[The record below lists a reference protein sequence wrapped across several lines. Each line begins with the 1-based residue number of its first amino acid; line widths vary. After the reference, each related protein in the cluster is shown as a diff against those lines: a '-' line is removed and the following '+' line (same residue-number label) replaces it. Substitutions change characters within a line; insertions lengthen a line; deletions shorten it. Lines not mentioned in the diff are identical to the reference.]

1 MAQQAKPNN
10 MYHCEEARPQF
21 SRSSTFVVKTV
32 SGNWLI
38 NDVKTSFKD
47 FRRSSRRE
55 GAGAGQSHCL
65 GKQIEFGDG
74 LVISVLSYRQ

>member
-47 FRRSSRRE
+47 FRRSSRGE
-55 GAGAGQSHCL
+55 GAGAGTKSLPRQADNL
-65 GKQIEFGDG
+65 GMDW
-74 LVISVLSYRQ
+74 LSAC